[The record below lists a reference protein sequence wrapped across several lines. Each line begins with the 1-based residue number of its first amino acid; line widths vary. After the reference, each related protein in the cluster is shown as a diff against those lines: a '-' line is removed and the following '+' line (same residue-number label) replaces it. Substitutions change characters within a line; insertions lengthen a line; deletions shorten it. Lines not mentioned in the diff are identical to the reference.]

1 VSEPIVAGIA
11 ALILTLL
18 VHTGALFYW
27 GGTVKQMLRDHDKRI
42 ENLERRAYPRR
53 EDSRQHQ

>member
-1 VSEPIVAGIA
+1 MSEPMVSGIA

-27 GGTVKQMLRDHDKRI
+27 GGTVKQMLRDHDKKI
-42 ENLERRAYPRR
+42 EDLERRVYERR
-53 EDSRQHQ
+53 KTP